1 METPQEYINNL
12 IQIFDK
18 DPENEYVVINNVGL
32 ENFDI
37 RELKHIALDQGYI
50 FTEAKYLKE
59 TKNIKHIK
67 FSKWTQKN
75 CYVLLK
81 I

>member
-12 IQIFDK
+12 IKMFNEDQ
-18 DPENEYVVINNVGL
+18 ENEYIVTNGVGL
-32 ENFDI
+32 KNFDI
-37 RELKHIALDQGYI
+37 QELKHIAFDQGYI
-50 FTEAKYLKE
+50 FTEAKNLKE

-67 FSKWTQKN
+67 FPRWTRN
-75 CYVLLK
+75 YCYVLLK

>member
-12 IQIFDK
+12 IQMFDK
-18 DPENEYVVINNVGL
+18 DTENEYVVTNGVGL
-32 ENFDI
+32 GNFDI
-37 RELKHIALDQGYI
+37 QELKHIAFDQGYI

-67 FSKWTQKN
+67 FSKWAQKN